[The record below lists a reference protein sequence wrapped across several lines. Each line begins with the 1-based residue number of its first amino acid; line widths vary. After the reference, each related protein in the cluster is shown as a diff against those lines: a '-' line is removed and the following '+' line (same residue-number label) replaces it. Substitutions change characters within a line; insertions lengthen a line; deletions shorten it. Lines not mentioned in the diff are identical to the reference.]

1 MTVVGLQKNTIDTLS
16 TISGGS
22 NGVNNVANSGT
33 KDFLQIL
40 TLLADQ
46 SISDVDGVEET
57 SLLHLPTNLKLDAD
71 KALKISSQLHIGQD
85 KLEDTMNSLKALMA
99 SKSESIGETIIQ
111 ILNGEND
118 PSFSEGLQEINAYTS
133 TDSNITSLYG
143 SEIRKIGSALDS
155 FKTILDGSTGDI
167 FDNQDVVKNLGNN
180 SSSISERN
188 NNFFDLFYA
197 HSPELNETLNL
208 KILDDPGKNVV
219 FLESSEFKNNEDQP
233 FVKFF
238 MKAKPDFSNGTSNG
252 EIAKVSIEVGS
263 QYSDIELITT
273 GLTSKIESTRLVNPL
288 EEDVIGLEIDKSKV
302 EAIALSISIKKS
314 DSSDRNLG
322 SIVNQLPKI
331 ALAFDQAPVSANGL
345 GPSTVSTNRLGPGI
359 KVIPSLYDLG
369 IGSGIDKE
377 KTTYNLVSND
387 ISNTGIGKLESVS
400 KLEVATAID
409 ATTKFSEL
417 GALVINLDRKQ
428 MKNAIDG
435 ISSNLALLNAKELA
449 ALSAHNSLSEK
460 VKISQQQEP
469 LKHSASL
476 VAFKAFNNNASSVRS
491 VLLSSTSNVLKYRE
505 GIEKFTPNNLF
516 SESYLSIKD
525 NEFENIS
532 ILSNN
537 PAKELVLGENSSLF
551 SKNAESNT
559 LSSNSVQ
566 LQGQANVLISGNQ
579 NNSQAPM
586 VYTTSNSIAN
596 STNALHVFDAQF
608 NSRLGMLLTESVA
621 QGRENFELQ
630 LEPESFGKVRVSVS
644 LENASLEVK
653 LVAENTGAV
662 SVLRSAEGLLQ
673 NIADQSG
680 LKLSEY
686 SVEMQTG
693 GENNKQSNNNEKRNS
708 NNTNIN
714 SSKTEEIKES
724 DLNSTNENGDQVLN
738 LLA

>member
-57 SLLHLPTNLKLDAD
+57 SLLHLPTNLKLDGD
-71 KALKISSQLHIGQD
+71 KPLKISSQLHIGQD
-85 KLEDTMNSLKALMA
+85 KLEDTINSLKALMA

-118 PSFSEGLQEINAYTS
+118 PSFSKGLQEINAYTS

-167 FDNQDVVKNLGNN
+167 FDNQDVVKDLGNN

-322 SIVNQLPKI
+322 SLVNQLPKI
-331 ALAFDQAPVSANGL
+331 ALAFDQAPVSTNSL
-345 GPSTVSTNRLGPGI
+345 GSGI

-387 ISNTGIGKLESVS
+387 ISNTGTGKLETVS
-400 KLEVATAID
+400 KLEVVKAID
-409 ATTKFSEL
+409 AKTKFSEL

-428 MKNAIDG
+428 IKNAIDG
-435 ISSNLALLNAKELA
+435 ISSNLAVLNAKELA

-476 VAFKAFNNNASSVRS
+476 VAFKAFNNNASSARS

-505 GIEKFTPNNLF
+505 GVEKFTPNNLF

-532 ILSNN
+532 TLSNN

-566 LQGQANVLISGNQ
+566 PQGQANVLISGNQ

-673 NIADQSG
+673 NITDQSG

-708 NNTNIN
+708 NNSNIN

-724 DLNSTNENGDQVLN
+724 DLNSINENGDQVLN

>member
-85 KLEDTMNSLKALMA
+85 KIEDTINSLKALMT

-133 TDSNITSLYG
+133 TNSSITSLYG

-167 FDNQDVVKNLGNN
+167 LDNQEVVKDLGNN
-180 SSSISERN
+180 GNSISERN
-188 NNFFDLFYA
+188 NSFFDLFYA
-197 HSPELNETLNL
+197 HSPELDETLNL
-208 KILDDPGKNVV
+208 KILDDPGKNVI

-233 FVKFF
+233 FLKFF
-238 MKAKPDFSNGTSNG
+238 MKAKPDFSNGPSNG

-273 GLTSKIESTRLVNPL
+273 GLTSKIQSTRLVNPL
-288 EEDVIGLEIDKSKV
+288 EDGIGLEINKSKV
-302 EAIALSISIKKS
+302 EAIAISISIKKS

-331 ALAFDQAPVSANGL
+331 ALAFDQAPVSTNGL
-345 GPSTVSTNRLGPGI
+345 GPSIVSTNSLGPGI

-551 SKNAESNT
+551 SKNADSNT
-559 LSSNSVQ
+559 LTSNSVQ

-586 VYTTSNSIAN
+586 VYNTANSIAN

-724 DLNSTNENGDQVLN
+724 DLNSINENGDQVLN